1 MRILIALVF
10 GMTLAGFGSIA
21 WANPGDVSAPPTLTI
36 PFDEETET
44 AVQAEVTRQV
54 LTFM

>member
-44 AVQAEVTRQV
+44 AV
-54 LTFM
+54 